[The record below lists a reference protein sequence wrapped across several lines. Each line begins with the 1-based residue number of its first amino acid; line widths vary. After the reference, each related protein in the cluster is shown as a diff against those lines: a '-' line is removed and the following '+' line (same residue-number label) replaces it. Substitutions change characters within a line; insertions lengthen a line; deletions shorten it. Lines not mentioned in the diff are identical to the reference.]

1 MRDDNAGSSIRQSP
15 IARKNSTRN
24 TRKGRFRFEP
34 KSDSWKNSNENKRQN
49 QGDGGG
55 GVHFA
60 LAIRRFPFLSC
71 SYFFCC
77 AAAHKFGEQVE
88 VICLADGL
96 RPRARSSSGI
106 SFCSRKL
113 LLAGEIAYEK
123 REMNANI
130 DRHDFASDNTAAICP
145 EAWAALADANQAG
158 ASSYGDDQWTQRVR
172 DLVREIFETDCEVFL
187 VSTAPPRTRW
197 RWRNYAVLSQH
208 YLPRE
213 RAHSRRTNAARR
225 SFSAAA
231 QNCFRRKERTAKS
244 ISLKSKSTIARQAE
258 LHAQKPRVLSIT
270 QATEL
275 GTVYTIEEVR
285 AAGEFVRKHGLR
297 LHMDGARFA
306 NAIAALNCAPKTIS
320 WEAGVDVLCFGG
332 TKNGGAGSELVIFF
346 QKQLAAE
353 FDYRV
358 KQAGQLASKMRFL
371 AAPWIGL
378 LQNNV
383 WLGNAA
389 KANGA
394 GKLLADKLRALGLEI
409 VYPWMRTLCSC
420 ESRIR
425 SRTNC
430 IGAAGSSTSSSSPT
444 SIDSCVLGR

>member
-1 MRDDNAGSSIRQSP
+1 MRRPEFFS
-15 IARKNSTRN
+15 
-24 TRKGRFRFEP
+24 
-34 KSDSWKNSNENKRQN
+34 
-49 QGDGGG
+49 GG
-55 GVHFA
+55 A
-60 LAIRRFPFLSC
+60 
-71 SYFFCC
+71 
-77 AAAHKFGEQVE
+77 
-88 VICLADGL
+88 
-96 RPRARSSSGI
+96 
-106 SFCSRKL
+106 KL
-113 LLAGEIAYEK
+113 LPTKGANGKIDLA
-123 REMNANI
+123 
-130 DRHDFASDNTAAICP
+130 
-145 EAWAALADANQAG
+145 
-158 ASSYGDDQWTQRVR
+158 
-172 DLVREIFETDCEVFL
+172 EVEL
-187 VSTAPPRTRW
+187 
-197 RWRNYAVLSQH
+197 
-208 YLPRE
+208 
-213 RAHSRRTNAARR
+213 
-225 SFSAAA
+225 
-231 QNCFRRKERTAKS
+231 
-244 ISLKSKSTIARQAE
+244 TIARQAE
-258 LHAQKPRVLSIT
+258 LHAPKPRALSIT

-285 AAGEFVRKHGLR
+285 AAGEFARKHGLH

-409 VYPWMRTLCSC
+409 VYRSMRTLCSC
-420 ESRIR
+420 ESPIR
-425 SRTNC
+425 SQTNC

-444 SIDSCVLGR
+444 SIDSCVHGR